1 MIKKVETKVVQHK
14 QEAQKNIDAQMDRQN
29 YQTMTS
35 LASQI
40 RYIYQMKRTGTLQMS
55 ALVE

>member
-29 YQTMTS
+29 NQTMTS

-40 RYIYQMKRTGTLQMS
+40 RYIY
-55 ALVE
+55 